1 MILVDANLLIYA
13 YDLSSPVHERARV
26 WFSGALS
33 GGEPVGLC
41 WTTILA
47 FLRITTNRAIFKDPF
62 SIDEAVS
69 IVDDWLAQPTVRL
82 VEAGGRHWV
91 ILRKLLRDSQAKGKL
106 LMDAHL
112 AALALE
118 HGLTLFTRDGD
129 FTEFGGLDFVNPL
142 NAE

>member
-26 WFSGALS
+26 WLSGALS
-33 GGEPVGLC
+33 GEEPVGLC

-62 SIDEAVS
+62 AIDEAVS

-82 VEAGGRHWV
+82 VEAGGHHWV
-91 ILRKLLRDSQAKGKL
+91 ILRELLTESQAKGKL

-129 FTEFGGLDFVNPL
+129 FTEFRGLDFVNPL
-142 NAE
+142 IAE